1 MPKYKVSFE
10 YETEVE
16 ADNEEDAI
24 FNCSTVICD
33 YMGDNAIVEEI
44 EEGKTWIDDDGHEFT
59 VESNVVE
66 VTDKEVEEFWDK
78 KFTGDG

>member
-24 FNCSTVICD
+24 FNCSTVICE

-44 EEGKTWIDDDGHEFT
+44 EQFVKEPTNK
-59 VESNVVE
+59 
-66 VTDKEVEEFWDK
+66 KEVSDEIS
-78 KFTGDG
+78 

>member
-24 FNCSTVICD
+24 FNCSTIICE

-44 EEGKTWIDDDGHEFT
+44 EVDRHECASGLLNEITKWEKGEMDDGQ
-59 VESNVVE
+59 
-66 VTDKEVEEFWDK
+66 
-78 KFTGDG
+78 

>member
-24 FNCSTVICD
+24 IHCSTVICE

-44 EEGKTWIDDDGHEFT
+44 EQFVKEPTNK
-59 VESNVVE
+59 
-66 VTDKEVEEFWDK
+66 KEVSD
-78 KFTGDG
+78 D

>member
-24 FNCSTVICD
+24 FNCSTVICE

-44 EEGKTWIDDDGHEFT
+44 EEASDEI
-59 VESNVVE
+59 S
-66 VTDKEVEEFWDK
+66 
-78 KFTGDG
+78 

>member
-1 MPKYKVSFE
+1 MAVKKNPMWVQLFICKEGVMPKYKVSFE

-24 FNCSTVICD
+24 FNCSTVICE

-44 EEGKTWIDDDGHEFT
+44 EEGDE
-59 VESNVVE
+59 
-66 VTDKEVEEFWDK
+66 
-78 KFTGDG
+78 

>member
-24 FNCSTVICD
+24 FNCSTVICE

-44 EEGKTWIDDDGHEFT
+44 EEGKTW
-59 VESNVVE
+59 
-66 VTDKEVEEFWDK
+66 VTEEELRQLCLKETEQFVKEPTNK
-78 KFTGDG
+78 KGVSDE

>member
-24 FNCSTVICD
+24 FNCSTVICE

-44 EEGKTWIDDDGHEFT
+44 EQF
-59 VESNVVE
+59 V
-66 VTDKEVEEFWDK
+66 KEPTNK
-78 KFTGDG
+78 KGVSDE

>member
-1 MPKYKVSFE
+1 MSKYKVSFE

-24 FNCSTVICD
+24 FNCSTVICE

-44 EEGKTWIDDDGHEFT
+44 EQFVKEPTNK
-59 VESNVVE
+59 
-66 VTDKEVEEFWDK
+66 KEVSDEIS
-78 KFTGDG
+78 